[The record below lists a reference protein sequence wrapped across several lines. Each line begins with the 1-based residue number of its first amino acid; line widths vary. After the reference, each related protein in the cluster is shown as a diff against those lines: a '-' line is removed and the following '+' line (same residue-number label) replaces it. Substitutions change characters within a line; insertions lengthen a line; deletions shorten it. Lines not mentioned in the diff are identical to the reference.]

1 MFSPLLT
8 TEKRRGE
15 ERSGGGG
22 GLKNLSNM
30 LTACQGPPTT
40 VMNFSP
46 FVACGPAA
54 LISPGPNPV

>member
-1 MFSPLLT
+1 
-8 TEKRRGE
+8 
-15 ERSGGGG
+15 
-22 GLKNLSNM
+22 M

-54 LISPGPNPV
+54 LISPGTNTVNMVCVCVCVCVCVWADMVFTCFSAEIA